1 MKKDVER
8 SINKNIR
15 ERRKTV
21 RPAFYM
27 RGRVNLGIGERVL
40 DDQSQISNQSES
52 EDDSG
57 FFFDKKLKSFTIT
70 DNEIVQ
76 QEFPFL

>member
-76 QEFPFL
+76 